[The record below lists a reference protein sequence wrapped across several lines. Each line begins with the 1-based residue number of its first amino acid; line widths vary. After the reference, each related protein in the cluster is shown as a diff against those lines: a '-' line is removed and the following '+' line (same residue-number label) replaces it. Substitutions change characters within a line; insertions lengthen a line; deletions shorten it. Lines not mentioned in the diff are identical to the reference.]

1 MSNVAP
7 YGIVLVNV
15 FVVIVGPFAVVP
27 ELIFAVDVLF
37 AVFKEAIIIL
47 FLYVAAL
54 VVEQVSTLVVRPVP
68 ATVFV
73 YAALVDMDASI
84 MIYGIFALVAIHP
97 IFVVVVVNAIVFR
110 DNALVPIGIIAIRLE
125 IFFRGIEFVIVM
137 RRRVVAGRV
146 VVVVVI
152 DERILITE
160 NVVVFEISLNIER
173 KVVH

>member
-47 FLYVAAL
+47 FLYVATL
-54 VVEQVSTLVVRPVP
+54 VFEQVSVLVVRPVP
-68 ATVFV
+68 LVVFACATS
-73 YAALVDMDASI
+73 VDLNAST
-84 MIYGIFALVAIHP
+84 MIYGVFALPAIHP
-97 IFVVVVVNAIVFR
+97 IFVVVVVSTLAFR
-110 DNALVPIGIIAIRLE
+110 NNALVPIGIIAIRLE
-125 IFFRGIEFVIVM
+125 IFIRGIEFVIVL

-160 NVVVFEISLNIER
+160 NVVVFEITLNIER

>member
-1 MSNVAP
+1 MIPGP
-7 YGIVLVNV
+7 Y
-15 FVVIVGPFAVVP
+15 AVVS
-27 ELIFAVDVLF
+27 ELVIAVNILF
-37 AVFKEAIIIL
+37 TVVKKTKILL

-110 DNALVPIGIIAIRLE
+110 NNALVPIGIIAIRLE

-137 RRRVVAGRV
+137 RRRVVAGCV

-160 NVVVFEISLNIER
+160 NVVVFEITLER